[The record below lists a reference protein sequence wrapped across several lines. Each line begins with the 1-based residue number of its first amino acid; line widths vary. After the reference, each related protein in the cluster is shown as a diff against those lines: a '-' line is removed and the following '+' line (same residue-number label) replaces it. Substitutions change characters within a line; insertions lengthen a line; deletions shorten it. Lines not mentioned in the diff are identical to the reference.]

1 MTSRITLKLAVVM
14 FGLVLVGLWLRPDS
28 PTSPA
33 YNTVETDRGD
43 IALRVAATGKLS
55 ALVTVDVGSQVSGRI
70 QSLAVDFNDRVHA
83 GQVIARIDPA
93 LFEAA
98 VHRAEANLSVAE
110 AAIEQNRI
118 LLAEAERQQRRITEL
133 RERGL
138 VAESELDAALAEVAT
153 RRATLRSAEAGRVQ
167 AQATLNE
174 AQTNLRYTD
183 IISPTDGIVLT
194 RAVNVGQTVAASL
207 QAPILFTIAQD
218 LAKMEVIAAVSEADI
233 GRLEAGQA
241 VSFSVD
247 AFPERRFAGT
257 LRQIRNA
264 AAADQNVVTFDAVID
279 VDNADLSLRP
289 GMTATVSILVAARED
304 VVRVPNTALRFRPT
318 DTPAPPR
325 QPGTATLWTPDSA
338 GLPQP
343 QQIQIG
349 LSDGQ
354 HTEWRGD
361 TATAG
366 VSVITGRTTD
376 DAEPAR
382 RRFRMF

>member
-1 MTSRITLKLAVVM
+1 MTSRITYTLAASLV
-14 FGLVLVGLWLRPDS
+14 GLVIASLWLRPDRPS
-28 PTSPA
+28 PPA
-33 YNTVETDRGD
+33 YDTVETDRGD

-118 LLAEAERQQRRITEL
+118 LLAEAQRQQRRITEL

-233 GRLEAGQA
+233 GRLESGQA

-318 DTPAPPR
+318 ETPTPPR
-325 QPGTATLWTPDSA
+325 QPGTATLWLPGDA
-338 GLPQP
+338 GAPQP
-343 QQIQIG
+343 QQIEIG

-354 HTEWRGD
+354 YTEWRGD
-361 TATAG
+361 AAA
-366 VSVITGRTTD
+366 VDVPVITGRTTD